1 MTFDEF
7 ERRAWEEWERIPDDY
22 RHGVDGLLIE
32 RAAKPHPTLPDV
44 YTLGE
49 CLTESYPSQFHGPDT
64 TRSLVVL
71 HYGSFFRLSRL
82 DPGFDWEAE
91 LWETLTHELQH
102 HLESLAD
109 DDALGDM
116 DYAADENFKRYQG
129 EAFDPFF
136 YRAGLEEDGWRRVEE
151 EYFLET
157 APAPAVEF
165 EWASCRYVVDVPATE
180 ADVAYV
186 AVDGVEQAPGALYIV
201 LVREPRGV
209 LESLRAL
216 LRPRAPAVA
225 ELEATARP
233 VGSQEGEA

>member
-1 MTFDEF
+1 
-7 ERRAWEEWERIPDDY
+7 
-22 RHGVDGLLIE
+22 
-32 RAAKPHPTLPDV
+32 
-44 YTLGE
+44 
-49 CLTESYPSQFHGPDT
+49 
-64 TRSLVVL
+64 
-71 HYGSFFRLSRL
+71 
-82 DPGFDWEAE
+82 
-91 LWETLTHELQH
+91 
-102 HLESLAD
+102 
-109 DDALGDM
+109 M

-136 YRAGLEEDGWRRVEE
+136 YCAGLEEDGWRRVEE